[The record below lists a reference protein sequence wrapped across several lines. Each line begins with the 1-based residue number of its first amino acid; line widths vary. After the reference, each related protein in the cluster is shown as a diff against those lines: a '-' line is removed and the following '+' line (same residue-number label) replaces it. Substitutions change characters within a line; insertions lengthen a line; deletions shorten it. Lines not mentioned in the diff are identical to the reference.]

1 MFTFFSSKKKLMELY
16 PYFAI
21 FTADSET
28 GIKDNKHPIE
38 CNRFDAEKNNT
49 LRAQSHCV
57 INLTYMN

>member
-1 MFTFFSSKKKLMELY
+1 MELY

-38 CNRFDAEKNNT
+38 CNRFDAEKIIHHVHNHT
-49 LRAQSHCV
+49 V
-57 INLTYMN
+57 

>member
-1 MFTFFSSKKKLMELY
+1 MELY

-38 CNRFDAEKNNT
+38 CNRFDAEKNNNT
-49 LRAQSHCV
+49 SRAQSHCV